1 MSEGFIAS
9 AREEK
14 FAAAT
19 AYMAAMA
26 RMQELDL
33 RRYASGGLL
42 LTLTAE
48 EEVEY
53 EKLHVWWQALGW
65 ENQTKLKLMA
75 KDMSVE
81 AFTTRL
87 W

>member
-1 MSEGFIAS
+1 MSDNFVAS

-33 RRYASGGLL
+33 RRYAQGGLL
-42 LTLTAE
+42 LVLSAE
-48 EEVEY
+48 EEIEY
-53 EKLHVWWQALGW
+53 EKLHAWWQKLGW

-75 KDMSVE
+75 KEMSTE
-81 AFTTRL
+81 AFELRL